1 MLQPGR
7 KYDAGNVYRY
17 GFNGKEQDLETTS
30 TTTYDYG
37 FRIYS
42 PGLGRFLSVD
52 PLQKNYPYYTPYQF
66 SGNTPIQAVDL
77 DGREPKRP
85 KMLTNDL
92 GWFKPVI
99 GHWNY
104 IALLPSERSSSGYE
118 LQNMGSSKAVVW
130 EYEYIAWTGTQ
141 TYPHT
146 QDMVWVMFN
155 GTFYNATGLNS
166 VSPSDLE
173 GKETWEQ
180 YWGKQQMLQN
190 SLNDISER
198 AATAVAIVQL
208 ASGFKNIYAGLKG
221 IRLRSAAK
229 SILESADEVTVR
241 SQGLRSGY
249 QKAVEIIKGD
259 RKIDI
264 SADRVKE
271 WVKRVI
277 PSGKNKGK
285 EVWQEVKYSKDQ
297 ALKEGD
303 KTLWNKRAPT
313 ETELE
318 VLNQAK
324 PK

>member
-1 MLQPGR
+1 MPGR
-7 KYDAGNVYRY
+7 IYQAGSSSYRY
-17 GFNGKEQDLETTS
+17 GFNGKEHDKEVVQ
-30 TTTYDYG
+30 YDYG
-37 FRIYS
+37 FRIYD
-42 PGLGRFLSVD
+42 PRIVRFKSID
-52 PLQKNYPYYTPYQF
+52 PLQRDYPYYTPYQF
-66 SGNTPIQAVDL
+66 SGNSPIQAVDL

-99 GHWNY
+99 GTWDY
-104 IALLPSERSSSGYE
+104 MALLPSERSSSGYE
-118 LQNMGSSKAVVW
+118 LKSMGSSKGVVW

-146 QDMVWVMFN
+146 QDMVWIMFN
-155 GTFYNATGLNS
+155 GTFYNATGLGY

-180 YWGKQQMLQN
+180 YWNKQQMLQN

-208 ASGFKNIYAGLKG
+208 ASGFKNIYTGLKSL
-221 IRLRSAAK
+221 RLK
-229 SILESADEVTVR
+229 SIAKGVLESADEVKVR
-241 SQGLRSGY
+241 FQSMRSGY

-259 RKIDI
+259 RKIEI
-264 SADRVKE
+264 SPDRVKE
-271 WVKRVI
+271 WIKKIV

-285 EVWQEVKYSKDQ
+285 EVWDAVEFSEDK
-297 ALKEGD
+297 ALKAGN
-303 KTLWNKRAPT
+303 KTLWDKRAPT

-318 VLNQAK
+318 ILNQAK
-324 PK
+324 PNK